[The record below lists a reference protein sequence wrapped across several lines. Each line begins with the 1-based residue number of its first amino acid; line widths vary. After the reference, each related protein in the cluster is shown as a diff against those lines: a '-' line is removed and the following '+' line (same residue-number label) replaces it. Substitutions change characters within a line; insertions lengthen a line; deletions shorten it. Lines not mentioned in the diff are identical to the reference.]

1 MALLPD
7 APLPPP
13 APRGAGF
20 PVSTV
25 LWSALT
31 TATLPARSASPR
43 YAVPSSPPVALPLVR
58 SGVHPTRRSGVVCGI
73 PHPLVLLEG
82 RSSASQV
89 PREPSCAPALLSD
102 PAEACS
108 QAVHEQGTADRIPT
122 RAAPGLSISRLDDTA
137 LTLPVYA
144 SQRRVAPSPRKTRF
158 WRSPTLP
165 GGAGYPLGS
174 DSRFP
179 VVALPPFSTA

>member
-25 LWSALT
+25 RWSALT
-31 TATLPARSASPR
+31 TAALPARSASPR
-43 YAVPSSPPVALPLVR
+43 YAVPSSAPVVLPLVR
-58 SGVHPTRRSGVVCGI
+58 SGALPTRRSGVVRGI

-82 RSSASQV
+82 HSSASQV
-89 PREPSCAPALLSD
+89 PREPSCTPALLSD

-108 QAVHEQGTADRIPT
+108 QAIREPTAADRIPT
-122 RAAPGLSISRLDDTA
+122 RAALGLSISRLDDMA
-137 LTLPVYA
+137 FALPVYA
-144 SQRRVAPSPRKTRF
+144 S
-158 WRSPTLP
+158 
-165 GGAGYPLGS
+165 
-174 DSRFP
+174 
-179 VVALPPFSTA
+179 